1 MSMTMITPVE
11 IPYPPVAMPHLRIT
25 AAASVLHIHA
35 GSAEPWV
42 QASYQDPSGRIPL
55 DISQDA
61 DGAHITVPK
70 ELADL
75 FRHFDGL
82 PRLDLVLGT
91 ARPFTLSIETGASE
105 DQFELGGLPLTRLVL
120 NHGAG
125 KVMLCFSSPNPTRM
139 SMLKLSVGAAALEA
153 RGLANAS
160 ASEMVVEGGAA
171 GVQLDFDGMLSC
183 DCRVRIATALAG
195 VELSIPAVVAAE
207 ITSSSF
213 LGGAEADAGFTRRG
227 DAHCTRAAMD
237 GKTPLL
243 TIRNESALGGLRL
256 RTPSSPVLA
265 G

>member
-1 MSMTMITPVE
+1 MSTTMTTPVE
-11 IPYPPVAMPHLRIT
+11 IPFPPLALPHLRI
-25 AAASVLHIHA
+25 AAAACVLQIHP

-42 QASYQDPSGRIPL
+42 QASYQDPSGRIAL

-61 DGAHITVPK
+61 EGAQISVPK
-70 ELADL
+70 AFADL
-75 FRHFDGL
+75 FRHFDGP
-82 PRLDLVLGT
+82 PRLDLTLGT
-91 ARPFTLSIETGASE
+91 ARPFALTIETGASE
-105 DQFELGGLPLTRLVL
+105 NRLELGGLPLTRLVL

-125 KVMLCFSSPNPTRM
+125 RVVLRFSSPNPNHM

-160 ASEMVVEGGAA
+160 ATEMLVEGGAA
-171 GVQLDFDGMLSC
+171 GVQLDFDGVLSR
-183 DCRVRIATALAG
+183 DCHVRIATALAG
-195 VELSIPAVVAAE
+195 VELCIPSAIAAE
-207 ITSSSF
+207 ITWSSL

-227 DAHCTRAAMD
+227 EAYCTRAAMD
-237 GKTPLL
+237 GKRPLL